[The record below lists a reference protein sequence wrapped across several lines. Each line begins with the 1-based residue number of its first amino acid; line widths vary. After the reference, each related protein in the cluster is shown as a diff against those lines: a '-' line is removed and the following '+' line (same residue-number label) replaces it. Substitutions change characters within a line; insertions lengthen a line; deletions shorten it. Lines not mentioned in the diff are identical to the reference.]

1 MSGSLFLNDKFNHL
15 TSYQSGGK
23 FPQLHKKHLILMLKE
38 KTIYWL
44 KSLIKIKTLHHKLA
58 LV

>member
-15 TSYQSGGK
+15 TNYQSGGK
-23 FPQLHKKHLILMLKE
+23 FQQLHKKHLILMLKE

-44 KSLIKIKTLHHKLA
+44 KSHIKIKTYTIS
-58 LV
+58 